1 MSDKKIVEEVNNLK
15 PNNENAEASNKK
27 GSNDL
32 LLFFVGLILLGVGL
46 FMLSQRVVVHTSWG
60 FRLWGMDI
68 TSGLVI
74 VPLIIGIIWQF
85 VNPKSII
92 AKIFMVLG
100 AVIIVAAIIM
110 SVRINFVATS
120 LYEYI
125 LIIGMAAAGAGL
137 LLRVLFKKKD

>member
-1 MSDKKIVEEVNNLK
+1 MSDKKIIEEVNNLK

-27 GSNDL
+27 ESNDL

-46 FMLSQRVVVHTSWG
+46 FMLSQRVIVHTSWG

-137 LLRVLFKKKD
+137 LLRVLFRKKN